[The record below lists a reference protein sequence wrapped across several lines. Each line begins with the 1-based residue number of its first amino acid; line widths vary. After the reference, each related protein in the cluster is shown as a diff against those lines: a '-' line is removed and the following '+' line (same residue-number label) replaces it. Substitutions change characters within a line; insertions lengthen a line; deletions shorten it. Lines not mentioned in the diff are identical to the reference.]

1 MKHQEG
7 YFRGTGEVNLYYQS
21 WHPLNNPQAIVVLI
35 HGLGSHSN
43 LFSNIVQHLVKTGY
57 AVYGL
62 DLRGHGRSQGQRG
75 HINSWSE
82 FREDIQIFLKLI
94 ELQEP
99 KYPCYLLGHS
109 LGAII
114 ALDYVLRIA
123 SSVKGIITMAPPL
136 GKVGISPVKMN
147 LGRTLSL
154 VMPRFVLSVGLAG
167 NQITRDQNVQ
177 ETFTTDVLMHSVGS
191 ARLAT
196 EYLATKAWIQS
207 HTVNLRVPILILH
220 GGSDSV
226 APPEGSRVFFQQIA
240 FPDKER
246 YEYPQSR
253 HALHRDLDYQ
263 SVLADLEDWLERH
276 VKGGTVIPFTPR
288 SVSDEYKLG

>member
-7 YFRGTGEVNLYYQS
+7 YFKGNGGINLYYQS
-21 WHPLNNPQAIVVLI
+21 WRPLDNPHAIVVI
-35 HGLGSHSN
+35 VHGLGSHSN
-43 LFSNIVQHLVKTGY
+43 LFGNIAQYLVKAGY

-75 HINSWSE
+75 HINSWSQY
-82 FREDIQIFLKLI
+82 REDIQTFLKLI

-99 KYPCYLLGHS
+99 KSPCFLLGHS

-114 ALDYVLRIA
+114 ALDYVLRLA

-147 LGRTLSL
+147 LGRTLSA
-154 VMPRFVLSVGLAG
+154 VMPRFALSVGLAG
-167 NQITRDQNVQ
+167 DQITRDQNVQ
-177 ETFTTDVLMHSVGS
+177 ETFTTDVLMHSRGS

-196 EYLATKAWIQS
+196 EFLAAKTWIQS
-207 HTVNLRVPILILH
+207 HTAFLRVPVLILH

-226 APPEGSRVFFQQIA
+226 APPEGSRIFFQQIA

-263 SVLADLEDWLERH
+263 SVLADLGDWLERH

-288 SVSDEYKLG
+288 SNSNEYMLG